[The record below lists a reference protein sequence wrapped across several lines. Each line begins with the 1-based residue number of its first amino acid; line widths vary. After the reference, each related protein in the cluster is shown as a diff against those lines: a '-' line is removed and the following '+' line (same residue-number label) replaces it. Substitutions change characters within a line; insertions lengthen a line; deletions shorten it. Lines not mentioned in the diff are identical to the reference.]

1 MEEKKSTKGCSPPK
15 KGGAARTGPLW
26 ERSDTSQHFTPTP
39 FLVGAGAITSS
50 HRLLL
55 MIIDN
60 YQHYH
65 TNGKMGAWLPQST
78 AHVAVHRATSLS
90 LSCLPVAMPLQGFPW
105 FVFLGRGVI
114 FWREKR
120 SQRDQS
126 HSAASQL
133 CPKASQDTGSSP
145 SCLFPN
151 EAEVR
156 SQSMNTHKGEHKH

>member
-55 MIIDN
+55 IIIDN

-65 TNGKMGAWLPQST
+65 TNGKMGAWLLRST

-90 LSCLPVAMPLQGFPW
+90 LLSACSHAPAGFSLVC
-105 FVFLGRGVI
+105 VFWGGVSYFGGRKGA
-114 FWREKR
+114 RET
-120 SQRDQS
+120 SPTLLH
-126 HSAASQL
+126 HSSAQ
-133 CPKASQDTGSSP
+133 KHHKTQDPAPPASSP
-145 SCLFPN
+145 M
-151 EAEVR
+151 R
-156 SQSMNTHKGEHKH
+156 QK

>member
-26 ERSDTSQHFTPTP
+26 ECSDTSQHFTPTP

-65 TNGKMGAWLPQST
+65 TNGKMGAWLLQST

-90 LSCLPVAMPLQGFPW
+90 LSLLSACSHAPAGLSLVCVFGEGCHILEGEKEPERPVPLCCITALPKSITRHRIQPLLPLPQ
-105 FVFLGRGVI
+105 
-114 FWREKR
+114 
-120 SQRDQS
+120 
-126 HSAASQL
+126 
-133 CPKASQDTGSSP
+133 
-145 SCLFPN
+145 
-151 EAEVR
+151 
-156 SQSMNTHKGEHKH
+156 